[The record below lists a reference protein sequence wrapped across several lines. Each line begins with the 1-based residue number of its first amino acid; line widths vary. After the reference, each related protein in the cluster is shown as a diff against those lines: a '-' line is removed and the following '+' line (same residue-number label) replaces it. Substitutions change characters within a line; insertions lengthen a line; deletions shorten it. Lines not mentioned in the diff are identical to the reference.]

1 MCGISGLL
9 EVAHS
14 HTAEELRNI
23 ALHMADSLR
32 LRGPNDFG
40 VRSSH
45 SEVCIEAMMSMRI
58 CQRQGKW
65 ILRGTLQ
72 RYVPRDLVDRPKSGF
87 GIPPAIWL
95 HGSLRGL
102 AESLLRE
109 TRLRH
114 HEYFRPAS
122 LLKMRREHFSR
133 KINSEH
139 RLSDI
144 LMLQAWLG
152 ESRKTGYQAISVK
165 VAAIVATGN
174 A

>member
-9 EVAHS
+9 AVTHS
-14 HTAEELRNI
+14 HTGEELRNI
-23 ALHMADSLR
+23 ALRMADSLR

-45 SEVCIEAMMSMRI
+45 CEVCIEATVNMRI
-58 CQRQGKW
+58 CQRQGEW
-65 ILRGTLQ
+65 ILCRTLQ
-72 RYVPRDLVDRPKSGF
+72 QYVPREPVDRPKSGF
-87 GIPPAIWL
+87 DISLTTWL

-109 TRLRH
+109 TRLRQR
-114 HEYFRPAS
+114 ECFRPAPI
-122 LLKMRREHFSR
+122 LNMGRESFSR

-144 LMLQAWLG
+144 LMLQAWLREG
-152 ESRKTGYQAISVK
+152 RTTGYQAVSVK
-165 VAAIVATGN
+165 GGANVAMGN